1 MTAAKTQVSQRERR
15 LLWLALA
22 ALVVAVPTIVV
33 PLLAP
38 VEEVATDPETGLT
51 EIRTVLGKV
60 ERQLMTNQAL
70 RGKVGNDK
78 AHFLTPGAVSDL
90 LTIIGQA
97 GGQAGLELRSNSL
110 GVRQKAKPLPE
121 VTIQIDYKGR
131 YPNLVKFVDKL
142 EHLEV
147 PVVIRNLRMTLKD
160 ENSGEISGTVKLTSY
175 LLEKPKHIGQK
186 KPEEGEK
193 KA

>member
-1 MTAAKTQVSQRERR
+1 MTAQKKQVSNREQR
-15 LLWLALA
+15 LLWLAIA
-22 ALVVAVPTIVV
+22 ALVVAVPTIVM
-33 PLLAP
+33 PLLST
-38 VEEVATDPETGLT
+38 VEGTAIDPEEGLT
-51 EIRTVLGKV
+51 EIRTVLGRV
-60 ERQLMTNQAL
+60 ERQLKTNQAL
-70 RGKVGNDK
+70 RSKVGNEK
-78 AHFLTPGAVSDL
+78 AHFLAPNAVSDL

-110 GVRQKAKPLPE
+110 GVREKAKPLPE

-147 PVVIRNLRMTLKD
+147 PVVIRNVRMTLKD
-160 ENSGEISGTVKLTSY
+160 ENSGEINGTVKLTSY